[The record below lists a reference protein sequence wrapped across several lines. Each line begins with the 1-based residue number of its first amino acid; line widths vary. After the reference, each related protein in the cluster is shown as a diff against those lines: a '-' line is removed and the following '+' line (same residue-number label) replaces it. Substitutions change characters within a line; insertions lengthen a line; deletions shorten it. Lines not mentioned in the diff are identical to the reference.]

1 MVSQAKGQSH
11 QDASKMQQGPVPDP
25 GGGGHRGQLPP
36 PPQKMPPNL
45 IFCFNFSNKFC

>member
-25 GGGGHRGQLPP
+25 GGGGTGGSFPP
-36 PPQKMPPNL
+36 PPRRCPQ
-45 IFCFNFSNKFC
+45 I